1 MLVSHQFGFG
11 AIDAEAMVTRAQHWT
26 TVPQQNSCTLTPSSN
41 GNKSVLA
48 LIQHVAN
55 VLCACSYATG
65 GAPLKIQFNVG
76 SDCRLVFLEHVVV
89 QMSLSITVKYGGYYS
104 YDDYYNDPYVV
115 YHDGP
120 RRGNIFL
127 EMYSPHGTR
136 FVSNFAHV

>member
-1 MLVSHQFGFG
+1 MNVGL
-11 AIDAEAMVTRAQHWT
+11 
-26 TVPQQNSCTLTPSSN
+26 
-41 GNKSVLA
+41 
-48 LIQHVAN
+48 AN
-55 VLCACSYATG
+55 VLCACSYATS

-89 QMSLSITVKYGGYYS
+89 QMSLSITVKYGSYYS

-136 FVSNFAHV
+136 SVVTLHMCDVSCHVLLYKIYSSS